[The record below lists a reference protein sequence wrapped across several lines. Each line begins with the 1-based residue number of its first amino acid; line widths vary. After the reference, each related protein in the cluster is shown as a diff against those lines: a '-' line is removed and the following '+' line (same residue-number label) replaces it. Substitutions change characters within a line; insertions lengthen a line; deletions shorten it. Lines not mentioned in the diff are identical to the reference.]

1 MAAGYRGVILLV
13 AAGLIISSIILASI
27 DENISSILI
36 FTTIL
41 SSAIIILYWKLF
53 NSEME
58 HSSIESSSPIAI
70 ESNIGKSS
78 MKEVSLLK
86 SEVPDPLEQDFDI
99 PLM

>member
-1 MAAGYRGVILLV
+1 MAAGYRGMILLV
-13 AAGLIISSIILASI
+13 AAGLIVSSIILASI
-27 DENISSILI
+27 DENVSSILI

-53 NSEME
+53 NSEIE

-70 ESNIGKSS
+70 ERNIGKSS
-78 MKEVSLLK
+78 LNEVSLLK
-86 SEVPDPLEQDFDI
+86 SEVPDPLEQDFDV